1 MESRKKVISMK
12 NQEIISLQA
21 ALAELKEEN
30 PIAHATQIAKI
41 EFRIQELQK
50 EINGK

>member
-1 MESRKKVISMK
+1 MSIEKEYGF
-12 NQEIISLQA
+12 QEEICTLNA

-41 EFRIQELQK
+41 EFRIK
-50 EINGK
+50 EIEGELNE